1 MSLLIDSFNKKIMV
15 EASFWCLVLHVVLFR
30 SKYCFFVTK
39 ITFGIKKNKQSKI
52 ENKRK
57 NKESKINISFLN
69 RKKKIEKVKERK
81 R

>member
-30 SKYCFFVTK
+30 SKYYFFVTK
-39 ITFGIKKNKQSKI
+39 ITFGIKKKNKQSKI

-69 RKKKIEKVKERK
+69 RKKIEKVKERK